1 MICGG
6 DGTGRRACL
15 KSMCPFGCVGSSPTR
30 RIKETR

>member
-15 KSMCPFGCVGSSPTR
+15 KSMCPFGCVGSIPTR